1 MQCEEE
7 EIKEVQWVVIILNS
21 IVENQALPS

>member
-7 EIKEVQWVVIILNS
+7 EIKEVQWVVIMLNS